1 MAARLVL
8 TCEEGS
14 ALFSE
19 KVLTLVEGEKVT
31 VTRAV
36 GEDSP
41 AQDNAVFDSKV
52 LSRAHAVFSFVN
64 GQFFLKDVGSRNGT
78 FINSFRLSKQM
89 AESDDICLYS
99 QDIIRFG
106 NQVKDNSKCITER
119 CILARINVYFPIENK
134 LCSRPE
140 EDRFYNP
147 TLGNIDT
154 KKVRKHKTKND
165 ISANDEDNKETRED
179 NTIPLDIMELKESLE
194 MREEQHKKLSDEHA
208 SMLQQ
213 NNDKI
218 SELENLLN
226 EKENM
231 LQRSL
236 DENVQ
241 LQKQIDNQNECIHQK
256 NMDIDNL
263 SNTINEIQ
271 TEVQV
276 ENKMNID
283 KNAAHD
289 EDVKRFN
296 EKMDIEKKEK
306 EKLKES
312 LTTTNDSLK
321 AKETE
326 IEQLKQLLAKDIT
339 NLKEKAGAYQEL
351 ENLVTEEDATLQ
363 EAEEEMKCLLDIIA
377 ENQEIILRK
386 EKRIITLQNI
396 LKEKDELLEK
406 ERNGMS
412 KQGMEAVFAKNL
424 ETKALEISDLR
435 NNLKSLEKFNMEKN
449 QKVLD
454 LNEKIDALEEQLR
467 THKDLK
473 MKCEN
478 LMEIIMKQNS
488 EQDSLETEI
497 AGNHGKIEKME
508 KELLVLKGVIQIQ
521 NRASSLKQDYQET
534 IENLQ
539 QKIINEQLINEQSE
553 NEIIKLRLEIDTLH
567 QEIDINAGKY
577 NLLKDEEILNLKI
590 ELLKEQKVT
599 TNIQVAQEKELM
611 EKEKEIWK
619 LSQILEEERKV
630 SEKVQSPD
638 IQSESVAESIDT
650 NTSATLLNDES
661 ATLVNET
668 VTIKDGFS
676 DEEEDF
682 ALLEDLEIDSKPDN
696 LDDVSL
702 G

>member
-1 MAARLVL
+1 MAAKLVL

-14 ALFSE
+14 ASFNE
-19 KVLTLVEGEKVT
+19 KVLTLVEGGKVT
-31 VTRAV
+31 VARAV
-36 GEDSP
+36 GEDTP

-78 FINSFRLSKQM
+78 FINSFRLSKPM
-89 AESDDICLYS
+89 AESEDICLYS
-99 QDIIRFG
+99 QDVIRFG
-106 NQVKDNSKCITER
+106 NQVTDDSKCITER
-119 CILARINVYFPIENK
+119 CILARIDVYFPTEKK

-147 TLGNIDT
+147 TLGNIEN
-154 KKVRKHKTKND
+154 KRVRKHKTKSEK
-165 ISANDEDNKETRED
+165 SANEEDNKENIED
-179 NTIPLDIMELKESLE
+179 NTITLDRMELKKALD

-231 LQRSL
+231 LQKSL
-236 DENVQ
+236 AENVQ
-241 LQKQIDNQNECIHQK
+241 LQKELDNKNECIHKK

-271 TEVQV
+271 NEAEI
-276 ENKMNID
+276 ENKINTD

-289 EDVKRFN
+289 NDIKRFN
-296 EKMDIEKKEK
+296 EEMNIEKEER
-306 EKLKES
+306 EKLKQL
-312 LTTTNDSLK
+312 LTTANDTLK
-321 AKETE
+321 TKETE
-326 IEQLKQLLAKDIT
+326 IEELKQLLAKDIT

-351 ENLVTEEDATLQ
+351 ENLVTEEDVTLQ
-363 EAEEEMKCLLDIIA
+363 EAEEEMKRLLDIVA
-377 ENQEIILRK
+377 ENQEIILGK
-386 EKRIITLQNI
+386 DKKIITLQKI
-396 LKEKDELLEK
+396 LKEKDDLLEK
-406 ERNGMS
+406 ERNGIS

-424 ETKALEISDLR
+424 ESKALEISH
-435 NNLKSLEKFNMEKN
+435 LKNDMKSFENINMEKN
-449 QKVLD
+449 SNIID
-454 LNEKIDALEEQLR
+454 LNAKIDALEEQIK
-467 THKDLK
+467 THKELK
-473 MKCEN
+473 VKCEN
-478 LMEIIMKQNS
+478 LMDIIMKQNS
-488 EQDSLETEI
+488 ELDSLQNES
-497 AGNHGKIEKME
+497 AANHGKIEKLE

-521 NRASSLKQDYQET
+521 NRASSLKEVYQET

-567 QEIDINAGKY
+567 QELEINAGKC

-619 LSQILEEERKV
+619 LSQMLEERGV
-630 SEKVQSPD
+630 TEKVQSPD

-650 NTSATLLNDES
+650 NTSATLMNDES

-668 VTIKDGFS
+668 VTIQEGFS

-682 ALLEDLEIDSKPDN
+682 ALLEDLDIDSKPAH

>member
-31 VTRAV
+31 VARAV

-52 LSRAHAVFSFVN
+52 LSRAHAIFSFVN

-78 FINSFRLSKQM
+78 FINSFRLSKPM
-89 AESDDICLYS
+89 TESDDICLYS
-99 QDIIRFG
+99 QDLIRFG
-106 NQVKDNSKCITER
+106 NQVRDNSTCITER
-119 CILARINVYFPIENK
+119 CILARINLYFPIENK

-147 TLGNIDT
+147 TLGNIET
-154 KKVRKHKTKND
+154 KKVRKHKAKND
-165 ISANDEDNKETRED
+165 ISANDDDNKETRED
-179 NTIPLDIMELKESLE
+179 NTITLDIMELKESLE
-194 MREEQHKKLSDEHA
+194 MREEQHKKLSEEHA

-226 EKENM
+226 EKENI

-241 LQKQIDNQNECIHQK
+241 LQKQIDNQNECIHKK
-256 NMDIDNL
+256 NMDLDNL

-271 TEVQV
+271 TEVQN
-276 ENKMNID
+276 ENKINID

-289 EDVKRFN
+289 KDIKTFN
-296 EKMDIEKKEK
+296 EKMDIER
-306 EKLKES
+306 KES
-312 LTTTNDSLK
+312 EKFKELLSVANASLK
-321 AKETE
+321 AKETD

-339 NLKEKAGAYQEL
+339 NLKEKAGAYEEL
-351 ENLVTEEDATLQ
+351 ENLVTEEDVTLQ
-363 EAEEEMKCLLDIIA
+363 EAEEEMKRLLDIVS
-377 ENQEIILRK
+377 ENQEIILGK
-386 EKRIITLQNI
+386 DKQIITLQKI

-406 ERNGMS
+406 ERNGIS

-424 ETKALEISDLR
+424 ETKASEISNLR
-435 NNLKSLEKFNMEKN
+435 NDMKSIEQINIEKN
-449 QKVLD
+449 QAIID
-454 LNEKIDALEEQLR
+454 LNEKINVLEEQLK

-473 MKCEN
+473 LKCEN
-478 LMEIIMKQNS
+478 LMDIIMKQNS
-488 EQDSLETEI
+488 ELDSLKDEN
-497 AGNHGKIEKME
+497 AGNNGKIEKLE

-567 QEIDINAGKY
+567 QEIDINAGKC

-599 TNIQVAQEKELM
+599 SNIQIAQEKELM
-611 EKEKEIWK
+611 EKEKEIMK
-619 LSQILEEERKV
+619 LNQMLEEERKEL
-630 SEKVQSPD
+630 EKVGSPD

-650 NTSATLLNDES
+650 NTSGTNLDDES

-668 VTIKDGFS
+668 ITIKDGFS

-682 ALLEDLEIDSKPDN
+682 ALLDELEIDSKPTH

>member
-1 MAARLVL
+1 
-8 TCEEGS
+8 
-14 ALFSE
+14 
-19 KVLTLVEGEKVT
+19 
-31 VTRAV
+31 
-36 GEDSP
+36 
-41 AQDNAVFDSKV
+41 
-52 LSRAHAVFSFVN
+52 
-64 GQFFLKDVGSRNGT
+64 
-78 FINSFRLSKQM
+78 
-89 AESDDICLYS
+89 
-99 QDIIRFG
+99 
-106 NQVKDNSKCITER
+106 
-119 CILARINVYFPIENK
+119 
-134 LCSRPE
+134 
-140 EDRFYNP
+140 
-147 TLGNIDT
+147 
-154 KKVRKHKTKND
+154 
-165 ISANDEDNKETRED
+165 
-179 NTIPLDIMELKESLE
+179 MELKKALD
-194 MREEQHKKLSDEHA
+194 MREEQHKKLSDEYT

-231 LQRSL
+231 LQKSL
-236 DENVQ
+236 AENVQ
-241 LQKQIDNQNECIHQK
+241 LQKELDNQNECIHKK

-263 SNTINEIQ
+263 RNTINEIQ
-271 TEVQV
+271 NEVEI
-276 ENKMNID
+276 ENKINTD

-289 EDVKRFN
+289 NDIKRFN
-296 EKMDIEKKEK
+296 EEMDIEKEES
-306 EKLKES
+306 EKLKEL
-312 LTTTNDSLK
+312 LTLANDTLRT
-321 AKETE
+321 KETE
-326 IEQLKQLLAKDIT
+326 IEELKQLLAKDIT

-351 ENLVTEEDATLQ
+351 ENLVTEEDVTLQ
-363 EAEEEMKCLLDIIA
+363 EAEEEMKRLLDIVA
-377 ENQEIILRK
+377 ENQEIILGK
-386 EKRIITLQNI
+386 DKKIIALQKI
-396 LKEKDELLEK
+396 LKEKDDLLEK

-424 ETKALEISDLR
+424 ESKALEIS
-435 NNLKSLEKFNMEKN
+435 NLKNDMKSLENINMEKN
-449 QKVLD
+449 HNVID
-454 LNEKIDALEEQLR
+454 LNAKIDALEEQLK
-467 THKDLK
+467 THNELK

-488 EQDSLETEI
+488 ELDSQKNESAE
-497 AGNHGKIEKME
+497 NNCKIEKLE

-521 NRASSLKQDYQET
+521 NRASSLKEVYQET

-567 QEIDINAGKY
+567 QEIEINAGKC

-619 LSQILEEERKV
+619 LNQMLEEARGV
-630 SEKVQSPD
+630 SEKVRSPD
-638 IQSESVAESIDT
+638 IQSESVAESVDT
-650 NTSATLLNDES
+650 NTSATLMNDES

-668 VTIKDGFS
+668 VTIQEGFS

-682 ALLEDLEIDSKPDN
+682 ALLEDLEIDSKPAH